1 MEADTASH
9 PVDVAAGSAG
19 PGGSLT
25 PVAHRP
31 RGSWWLLVALAACL
45 SLVVGGTVQ
54 HAIDQRADARTLYR
68 MQLLDTLAR
77 FGAEAQTQISRP
89 VAKRDLSAFQNV
101 ADAISADQ
109 GINGSGTL
117 QVNMGAGS
125 SAQPTQIA
133 FDATVDSPYASTTLV
148 VWLIQINHQ
157 GVSQDQGACVLW
169 STLMGPTRATT
180 PLSLGGGEYLQPC
193 SRSWWSAKPGFMQ
206 PRLGVAG
213 IPESPGPGGVS

>member
-1 MEADTASH
+1 MEADTASR
-9 PVDVAAGSAG
+9 PVDVDAGSAG

-31 RGSWWLLVALAACL
+31 RGSWWLLMALAVSL
-45 SLVVGGTVQ
+45 SLVIGGTVQ
-54 HAIDQRADARTLYR
+54 HAFDQRAAARNLYR

-89 VAKRDLSAFQNV
+89 VAKRSAFAFQNV

-109 GINGSGTL
+109 GINGSGSL
-117 QVNMGAGS
+117 QVNLGAGS
-125 SAQPTQIA
+125 AAQPTQVA
-133 FDATVDSPYASTTLV
+133 FSATVDSPYASTTLA

-157 GVSQDQGACVLW
+157 GSSQDQGACVLW
-169 STLMGPTRATT
+169 STLLGPSRATT
-180 PLSLGGGEYLQPC
+180 PLSLGGGEQLQPC
-193 SRSWWSAKPGFMQ
+193 SRNWWSARPGYMQ